1 MASLSNTTTFTNE
14 TSKES
19 DWGIL
24 QYKET
29 TPLRVFR
36 LSCLTVIIIAGSIG
50 NSVVCKAIWKTPLR
64 NPFSF
69 HLVAN
74 IAFAEILICLCL
86 LIMMI
91 WQYEGGHR
99 DSIVHDIWCV
109 ANPLHAISMMV
120 VTYSLAA
127 LAFYRYRVL
136 INPVER
142 PRTSRGRVSRK
153 LKIVI
158 FSCLWLVPT
167 AVCVPIF
174 VIQNRFVGGH
184 CKLHPVGNDS
194 AYSLVLFTLV
204 YVLPYLVMLAS
215 YGAVAW
221 KLRQPI
227 GQKTAAQT
235 SIIPSSAAAIELVT
249 LTNNREEERT
259 LQEGKQRR
267 QVLVDVKNRRGIKPD
282 DVDAEQDLLKMIYA
296 IILIL
301 VICFLPYQAVFL
313 WERLADVN
321 EWKFRYHS
329 LMRRYSVL
337 LRCLPSALH
346 PWCYGAMNSFY
357 AKAFTKVFFCS

>member
-14 TSKES
+14 PSKES
-19 DWGIL
+19 DWGVL

-36 LSCLTVIIIAGSIG
+36 FSCLTVIIIAGSIG
-50 NSVVCKAIWKTPLR
+50 NSVVCKATWKTPLR

-69 HLVAN
+69 HLVAHM
-74 IAFAEILICLCL
+74 AFAEILNCLCL
-86 LIMMI
+86 LIMLI
-91 WQYEGGHR
+91 WQDIEGGYR
-99 DSIVHDIWCV
+99 DSIMHDIWCV
-109 ANPLHAISMMV
+109 ANPIQVISLMV
-120 VTYSLAA
+120 VTFSLAA

-136 INPVER
+136 VNPIQSHVSGKL
-142 PRTSRGRVSRK
+142 RT
-153 LKIVI
+153 VI

-174 VIQNRFVGGH
+174 IGNRFVGGH
-184 CKLHPVGNDS
+184 CELHPVGDVY
-194 AYSLVLFTLV
+194 AYSLVLFTLN

-227 GQKTAAQT
+227 DQKPAAQT
-235 SIIPSSAAAIELVT
+235 SIIPSSAAAIELPT

-259 LQEGKQRR
+259 LHEGKQRR
-267 QVLVDVKNRRGIKPD
+267 QALVDVKNRRGIKPD
-282 DVDAEQDLLKMIYA
+282 DADAEQDLLKIIFA
-296 IILIL
+296 IILIF
-301 VICFLPYQAVFL
+301 VICFLPYQAVYL

-321 EWKFRYHS
+321 EWKYRYHN
-329 LMRRYSVL
+329 LMRRYIFL
-337 LRCLPSALH
+337 LTCLPSALH

>member
-14 TSKES
+14 PSKES
-19 DWGIL
+19 DWGVL
-24 QYKET
+24 QYQET
-29 TPLRVFR
+29 TPLRVFG
-36 LSCLTVIIIAGSIG
+36 LSCFTVIIIAGLIG
-50 NSVVCKAIWKTPLR
+50 NYLVCKVTWKTPLR

-74 IAFAEILICLCL
+74 MAFAEIPNCLCVLIL
-86 LIMMI
+86 LI

-99 DSIVHDIWCV
+99 DSIEHDIWCV
-109 ANPLHAISMMV
+109 ASPLVVLSRMV
-120 VTYSLAA
+120 IPYSLAA

-142 PRTSRGRVSRK
+142 ARTSRK
-153 LKIVI
+153 LKILI
-158 FSCLWLVPT
+158 SSCVWLVPT

-174 VIQNRFVGGH
+174 IRNRFVGGH
-184 CKLHPVGNDS
+184 CELHPVGNVS
-194 AYSLVLFTLV
+194 AYSYVLFTLN
-204 YVLPYLVMLAS
+204 YVLPYLVILAS

-221 KLRQPI
+221 NLRQPI

-235 SIIPSSAAAIELVT
+235 SIIPSSAAAIELPT

-267 QVLVDVKNRRGIKPD
+267 QALVDVKNGRGIKPD
-282 DVDAEQDLLKMIYA
+282 DADAEQDLLKMIYA
-296 IILIL
+296 IILIF

-329 LMRRYSVL
+329 LMRRYLFL
-337 LRCLPSALH
+337 LICLPSALH

>member
-1 MASLSNTTTFTNE
+1 MASLTNTTTFTNE

-24 QYKET
+24 QYKEAP
-29 TPLRVFR
+29 PLRVFR

-50 NSVVCKAIWKTPLR
+50 NSVVCKATWKTPLCH
-64 NPFSF
+64 PFSF

-74 IAFAEILICLCL
+74 IAFAEILNCLCL
-86 LIMMI
+86 LIMLI
-91 WQYEGGHR
+91 WQYEGGYR
-99 DSIVHDIWCV
+99 DRIVYDIWCV
-109 ANPLHAISMMV
+109 ASPIQAISLMV
-120 VTYSLAA
+120 VTFSLAA

-136 INPVER
+136 INPIQ
-142 PRTSRGRVSRK
+142 SHVSGK
-153 LKIVI
+153 LKTVI

-174 VIQNRFVGGH
+174 IQNRFVGGH
-184 CKLHPVGNDS
+184 CELHPVGNGS
-194 AYSLVLFTLV
+194 AYVLVLFTLN

-221 KLRQPI
+221 NLRQPI

-235 SIIPSSAAAIELVT
+235 SIIPSSAAAIELPT

-267 QVLVDVKNRRGIKPD
+267 QVLVDVKNRRGIKPY

-313 WERLADVN
+313 WERLI
-321 EWKFRYHS
+321 S
-329 LMRRYSVL
+329 
-337 LRCLPSALH
+337 
-346 PWCYGAMNSFY
+346 
-357 AKAFTKVFFCS
+357 

>member
-24 QYKET
+24 QYQET

-36 LSCLTVIIIAGSIG
+36 FSCLTVIIIAGSIG
-50 NSVVCKAIWKTPLR
+50 NSVVCKATWKTPLCH
-64 NPFSF
+64 PFSF
-69 HLVAN
+69 HLIAH
-74 IAFAEILICLCL
+74 IAFAEILNCLCL
-86 LIMMI
+86 LIMLV
-91 WQYEGGHR
+91 WQYEKGHENV
-99 DSIVHDIWCV
+99 IIHDIWCV
-109 ANPLHAISMMV
+109 VNPIQVISLMV
-120 VTYSLAA
+120 VTFSLAA

-136 INPVER
+136 INPIQKH
-142 PRTSRGRVSRK
+142 VSGK
-153 LKIVI
+153 LKTVI

-174 VIQNRFVGGH
+174 IRNRFVGGH
-184 CKLHPVGNDS
+184 CELHPVGNGS
-194 AYSLVLFTLV
+194 AYLHVLFTLT
-204 YVLPYLVMLAS
+204 YVLPYLIMLAS
-215 YGAVAW
+215 YRAVAW
-221 KLRQPI
+221 KLRQPKD
-227 GQKTAAQT
+227 QKPAAQT

-249 LTNNREEERT
+249 LTNNREEEIT

-267 QVLVDVKNRRGIKPD
+267 QALVDVKNRRGIKPND
-282 DVDAEQDLLKMIYA
+282 ADAEQDLLKIIYA
-296 IILIL
+296 IILIF
-301 VICFLPYQAVFL
+301 VVCYFPYQAVFL

-329 LMRRYSVL
+329 LMRRYSFL
-337 LRCLPSALH
+337 LMCLPNALH

>member
-14 TSKES
+14 TSRES

-24 QYKET
+24 QYKEA

-50 NSVVCKAIWKTPLR
+50 NSVVCKATWKTPLR
-64 NPFSF
+64 HPFSF
-69 HLVAN
+69 HLVAH
-74 IAFAEILICLCL
+74 IAFAEILNCLCL
-86 LIMMI
+86 LIVLI
-91 WQYEGGHR
+91 WQYEGGYR

-109 ANPLHAISMMV
+109 ANPIQVISLMV

-136 INPVER
+136 INHIQKH
-142 PRTSRGRVSRK
+142 VSGK
-153 LKIVI
+153 LKTVI

-174 VIQNRFVGGH
+174 IRNRFVGGH
-184 CKLHPVGNDS
+184 CKLHPVGNVS
-194 AYSLVLFTLV
+194 AYSLVLFTLS

-221 KLRQPI
+221 KLRQP
-227 GQKTAAQT
+227 KDRKPAAQT
-235 SIIPSSAAAIELVT
+235 SIIPSSAVAIELVT
-249 LTNNREEERT
+249 LTNNREEEKT

-267 QVLVDVKNRRGIKPD
+267 QALVDVKNRRGIKPD
-282 DVDAEQDLLKMIYA
+282 DADAEQDLLKIIYA
-296 IILIL
+296 IILIF
-301 VICFLPYQAVFL
+301 VVCYFPYQAVFL

-329 LMRRYSVL
+329 LMRRYSFIL
-337 LRCLPSALH
+337 MCLPSALH

>member
-24 QYKET
+24 QNKET

-86 LIMMI
+86 LIMFI
-91 WQYEGGHR
+91 WQFEGGHR
-99 DSIVHDIWCV
+99 DRIVYDIWCV
-109 ANPLHAISMMV
+109 TNPLHVISMMV

-142 PRTSRGRVSRK
+142 PRTSRK

-174 VIQNRFVGGH
+174 IQNRFVGGH
-184 CKLHPVGNDS
+184 CELHPVGNGS
-194 AYSLVLFTLV
+194 AYVLVLFTLN

-221 KLRQPI
+221 NLRQPI

-235 SIIPSSAAAIELVT
+235 SIIPSSAAAIELPT

-267 QVLVDVKNRRGIKPD
+267 QVLVDVKNRRGIKPY

-313 WERLADVN
+313 WERLI
-321 EWKFRYHS
+321 S
-329 LMRRYSVL
+329 
-337 LRCLPSALH
+337 
-346 PWCYGAMNSFY
+346 
-357 AKAFTKVFFCS
+357 

>member
-91 WQYEGGHR
+91 WQYEGGHKNVVIR
-99 DSIVHDIWCV
+99 DIWCV
-109 ANPLHAISMMV
+109 ANPIQVISLMV
-120 VTYSLAA
+120 VTFSLAA

-136 INPVER
+136 INPIQR
-142 PRTSRGRVSRK
+142 HVSGK
-153 LKIVI
+153 LKTVI

-174 VIQNRFVGGH
+174 IRNRFVGGH
-184 CKLHPVGNDS
+184 CELHPVGNGS
-194 AYSLVLFTLV
+194 AYVLVLFTLI

-227 GQKTAAQT
+227 DQKPAAQT

-259 LQEGKQRR
+259 LQQGKQRR
-267 QVLVDVKNRRGIKPD
+267 QALVDVKNRRGIKPD
-282 DVDAEQDLLKMIYA
+282 DADAEQDLLKMIYA
-296 IILIL
+296 IILIF
-301 VICFLPYQAVFL
+301 VICFLPSQAVFL

-329 LMRRYSVL
+329 LMRRYLFL
-337 LRCLPSALH
+337 LICLPSALH

>member
-1 MASLSNTTTFTNE
+1 MASLTNTTTFTNE

-91 WQYEGGHR
+91 WQFEGGHKNVVIR
-99 DSIVHDIWCV
+99 DIWCV
-109 ANPLHAISMMV
+109 ANPIQVISLMV
-120 VTYSLAA
+120 VTFSLAA

-136 INPVER
+136 VNPIQSHVSGKL
-142 PRTSRGRVSRK
+142 RT
-153 LKIVI
+153 VI

-167 AVCVPIF
+167 AVCVPKF

-184 CKLHPVGNDS
+184 CELHPVGNVS
-194 AYSLVLFTLV
+194 AYSYVLFTLN
-204 YVLPYLVMLAS
+204 YVLPYLVILAS

-221 KLRQPI
+221 NLRQPI

-267 QVLVDVKNRRGIKPD
+267 QALVDVKNRRGIKPD
-282 DVDAEQDLLKMIYA
+282 DADAEQDLLRIMYA
-296 IILIL
+296 IILIF
-301 VICFLPYQAVFL
+301 VVCYFPYQAVFL

-329 LMRRYSVL
+329 LMRRYSFL
-337 LRCLPSALH
+337 LMCLPSALH

>member
-14 TSKES
+14 TSRES

-24 QYKET
+24 QYKEA

-50 NSVVCKAIWKTPLR
+50 NSVVCKATWKTPLR
-64 NPFSF
+64 HPFLF
-69 HLVAN
+69 HLVAH
-74 IAFAEILICLCL
+74 IAFAEILNCLCL
-86 LIMMI
+86 LIVLI
-91 WQYEGGHR
+91 WQYEGGYR

-109 ANPLHAISMMV
+109 ANPIQVISLMV

-127 LAFYRYRVL
+127 LAFYRYRVF
-136 INPVER
+136 INPIQKH
-142 PRTSRGRVSRK
+142 VSGK
-153 LKIVI
+153 LKTVI

-174 VIQNRFVGGH
+174 IRNRFVGGH
-184 CKLHPVGNDS
+184 CKLHPVGNVS
-194 AYSLVLFTLV
+194 AYSLVLFTLS

-221 KLRQPI
+221 KLRQP
-227 GQKTAAQT
+227 KDRKPAAQT
-235 SIIPSSAAAIELVT
+235 SIIPSSAVAIELVT
-249 LTNNREEERT
+249 LTNNREEEKT

-267 QVLVDVKNRRGIKPD
+267 QALVDVKNRRGIKPD
-282 DVDAEQDLLKMIYA
+282 DADAEQDLLKIIYA
-296 IILIL
+296 IILIF
-301 VICFLPYQAVFL
+301 VVCYFPYQAVFL

-329 LMRRYSVL
+329 LMRRYSFL
-337 LRCLPSALH
+337 LMCLPSALH

>member
-1 MASLSNTTTFTNE
+1 MASLTNTTTFTNE

-91 WQYEGGHR
+91 WQYEGGHK

-109 ANPLHAISMMV
+109 ANPIQVISLMV
-120 VTYSLAA
+120 VTFSLAA

-136 INPVER
+136 INPIQ
-142 PRTSRGRVSRK
+142 SHVSGK
-153 LKIVI
+153 LKTVI

-174 VIQNRFVGGH
+174 IRNRFVGGH
-184 CKLHPVGNDS
+184 CELHPVGNVY
-194 AYSLVLFTLV
+194 AYSLVLFTLN

-221 KLRQPI
+221 KLRQPKD
-227 GQKTAAQT
+227 QKPAAQT

-329 LMRRYSVL
+329 LMRRYVFL
-337 LRCLPSALH
+337 LTCLPSALH

-357 AKAFTKVFFCS
+357 AKAFTKVCFCS

>member
-1 MASLSNTTTFTNE
+1 MASLSNTTAFTNE

-64 NPFSF
+64 HPFSF

-86 LIMMI
+86 LII
-91 WQYEGGHR
+91 FVWQYEGGHR
-99 DSIVHDIWCV
+99 DSIVYDIWCV
-109 ANPLHAISMMV
+109 ASPIQVISMMV

-142 PRTSRGRVSRK
+142 PRTSRK

-174 VIQNRFVGGH
+174 IGNRFVGGH
-184 CKLHPVGNDS
+184 CELHPVGNVY
-194 AYSLVLFTLV
+194 AYSLVLFILN
-204 YVLPYLVMLAS
+204 YVLPYLVMLVS

-221 KLRQPI
+221 KLRQTKD
-227 GQKTAAQT
+227 QKPAAQT

-296 IILIL
+296 IILIF

-313 WERLADVN
+313 WETLADVN

-329 LMRRYSVL
+329 LMRRYIFL
-337 LRCLPSALH
+337 LICLPSALH

>member
-14 TSKES
+14 PSKES
-19 DWGIL
+19 DWGVL

-36 LSCLTVIIIAGSIG
+36 LSCLTVIITAGSIG
-50 NSVVCKAIWKTPLR
+50 NSVVCKATWKTPLR
-64 NPFSF
+64 HTFSF

-91 WQYEGGHR
+91 WQFEGGHR

-109 ANPLHAISMMV
+109 ANPIQVISLMV
-120 VTYSLAA
+120 VTFSLAA

-136 INPVER
+136 INPIQR
-142 PRTSRGRVSRK
+142 HVSGK
-153 LKIVI
+153 LKTVI

-174 VIQNRFVGGH
+174 IRNRFVGGH
-184 CKLHPVGNDS
+184 CELHPFGNVY
-194 AYSLVLFTLV
+194 AHSLVLFTLN

-221 KLRQPI
+221 KLRQPKD
-227 GQKTAAQT
+227 QKPAAQT
-235 SIIPSSAAAIELVT
+235 SIIPSSAAAIELLT

-259 LQEGKQRR
+259 LQDGKQRR
-267 QVLVDVKNRRGIKPD
+267 QVLVDVQNRRGIKPD

-329 LMRRYSVL
+329 LMRRYVFL
-337 LRCLPSALH
+337 LICLPSALH

>member
-1 MASLSNTTTFTNE
+1 MASLTNTTTFTNE

-50 NSVVCKAIWKTPLR
+50 NSVVCKATWKTPLR
-64 NPFSF
+64 HTFSF
-69 HLVAN
+69 HLVAHM
-74 IAFAEILICLCL
+74 AFAEILNCLCL
-86 LIMMI
+86 LIMLI
-91 WQYEGGHR
+91 WQFEGGHK
-99 DSIVHDIWCV
+99 DTIVHDIWCV
-109 ANPLHAISMMV
+109 ANPIHVISLMV
-120 VTYSLAA
+120 VTFSLAA

-136 INPVER
+136 INPIQKH
-142 PRTSRGRVSRK
+142 VSGK
-153 LKIVI
+153 LKTVI

-174 VIQNRFVGGH
+174 IRNRFVGGH
-184 CKLHPVGNDS
+184 CELHPVGNGS
-194 AYSLVLFTLV
+194 AYLLVLFTLN
-204 YVLPYLVMLAS
+204 YVPPYLVILAS

-221 KLRQPI
+221 NLRQPI

-235 SIIPSSAAAIELVT
+235 SIIPSSAAAIELPT

-313 WERLADVN
+313 WEILADVN

-329 LMRRYSVL
+329 LMRRYVFL
-337 LRCLPSALH
+337 LTYLPSALH

>member
-1 MASLSNTTTFTNE
+1 MTSLSNTTTFTNE
-14 TSKES
+14 TFKEYY
-19 DWGIL
+19 GVV

-36 LSCLTVIIIAGSIG
+36 LSCFTVIIIAGLIG
-50 NSVVCKAIWKTPLR
+50 NYLVCKVTWKTPLR

-74 IAFAEILICLCL
+74 MAFAEIPNCLCVLIL
-86 LIMMI
+86 LI
-91 WQYEGGHR
+91 WQYEGGHK
-99 DSIVHDIWCV
+99 DSIVHNIWCV
-109 ANPLHAISMMV
+109 ASPLVVLSRMV
-120 VTYSLAA
+120 VPYSLAA

-142 PRTSRGRVSRK
+142 PRTSRK
-153 LKIVI
+153 LKILI
-158 FSCLWLVPT
+158 FCCLWLVPA

-174 VIQNRFVGGH
+174 IRNRFVGGH
-184 CKLHPVGNDS
+184 CELHPVGNVS
-194 AYSLVLFTLV
+194 AYALVLFTLI

-221 KLRQPI
+221 NLRQPI
-227 GQKTAAQT
+227 GQKPAAHT
-235 SIIPSSAAAIELVT
+235 SIIPSSAAATELLT
-249 LTNNREEERT
+249 LTNDREEERT

-267 QVLVDVKNRRGIKPD
+267 QVLVDVKKRRGINPD

-296 IILIL
+296 IILIF
-301 VICFLPYQAVFL
+301 VICFLPYNAMFL

-329 LMRRYSVL
+329 LMRMYIFL
-337 LRCLPSALH
+337 LTCLPSALH

>member
-1 MASLSNTTTFTNE
+1 MASLSNTTAFTNE

-64 NPFSF
+64 HPFSF

-86 LIMMI
+86 LII
-91 WQYEGGHR
+91 FVWQYEGGHR
-99 DSIVHDIWCV
+99 DSIVYDIWCV
-109 ANPLHAISMMV
+109 ASPIQVISMMV

-142 PRTSRGRVSRK
+142 PRTSRK

-174 VIQNRFVGGH
+174 IRNRFVGGH
-184 CKLHPVGNDS
+184 CELHPVGNVY
-194 AYSLVLFTLV
+194 AYSLVLFILN
-204 YVLPYLVMLAS
+204 YVLPYLVMLVS

-221 KLRQPI
+221 KLRQTKD
-227 GQKTAAQT
+227 QKPAAQT

-296 IILIL
+296 IILIF

-313 WERLADVN
+313 WETLADVN

-329 LMRRYSVL
+329 LMRRYIFL
-337 LRCLPSALH
+337 LICLPSALH